1 MVLDLPVTE
10 VAEAMEC
17 NFYVEHKNEAPMGAI
32 ITLIFEKKE
41 VTNGDCQSTHHKVRG
56 LYAVVS

>member
-1 MVLDLPVTE
+1 MTE